1 MSSLETKPV
10 PSGSKKS
17 SSGQTESWR
26 NRSQSEMSS
35 QNEFPSIRWRSKG
48 CPLEKNTNTF
58 NILDDWDP
66 NRSGMATHIE
76 FIHQSMMDLASG
88 IEKINSVDNNLQII
102 NDQLTI
108 MKNHLIRMEGRQ
120 EYTEKLFEKLE
131 KNQKSLC
138 EGQQTIIDRLDQIE
152 ERLKNKTDDSVD
164 KVEGQDLQQYTT
176 EEYLQKLLSD
186 TISDINHE
194 YQSMLSEN
202 IEDVISILIQMEER
216 IKKKIE
222 DSKVELSATFE
233 TEAEVCRNIYINE
246 LMDQVNSL
254 KGRGSC
260 VRYVGK
266 KETQGISRL
275 SSMLPSFGDEITSK
289 QPSGVTVVLK
299 ERK

>member
-35 QNEFPSIRWRSKG
+35 QIESPSVRWRSKRQ
-48 CPLEKNTNTF
+48 PLEKNANTF

-66 NRSGMATHIE
+66 NRGGMATHIE
-76 FIHQSMMDLASG
+76 FIHQSMMDLATG

-102 NDQLTI
+102 NDQLTN
-108 MKNHLIRMEGRQ
+108 MENHLIKMEGRQ

-131 KNQKSLC
+131 KDQKSLY
-138 EGQQTIIDRLDQIE
+138 EGQQTIVDRLDQLE
-152 ERLKNKTDDSVD
+152 ERLENKIDDSVD
-164 KVEGQDLQQYTT
+164 KIKEQDLQPYTT
-176 EEYLQKLLSD
+176 EEYVQKLLSD
-186 TISDINHE
+186 TISDFNSE

-202 IEDVISILIQMEER
+202 IDDVISILKQMEER
-216 IKKKIE
+216 LKNKIE

-233 TEAEVCRNIYINE
+233 TESEVCRNIYISE

-254 KGRGSC
+254 KGKGTC

-275 SSMLPSFGDEITSK
+275 SSMLPSFGDETTPK
-289 QPSGVTVVLK
+289 KPSGVTVVSK
-299 ERK
+299 EGK

>member
-35 QNEFPSIRWRSKG
+35 QIESPSIRWRSKRQ
-48 CPLEKNTNTF
+48 PLEKNANAF

-66 NRSGMATHIE
+66 NRGGMATHIE
-76 FIHQSMMDLASG
+76 FIHQSMMDLATG

-108 MKNHLIRMEGRQ
+108 MENHLIKIEGRQ

-131 KNQKSLC
+131 KDQKSLY
-138 EGQQTIIDRLDQIE
+138 EGQQTIVDRLDQLE
-152 ERLKNKTDDSVD
+152 ERLENKIDDSVD
-164 KVEGQDLQQYTT
+164 KIKGQDLQQYTT
-176 EEYLQKLLSD
+176 EEYVQKLLSD
-186 TISDINHE
+186 TISDFNHE

-202 IEDVISILIQMEER
+202 IDDVISILKEMEER
-216 IKKKIE
+216 LKKKIE

-233 TEAEVCRNIYINE
+233 TEAEVCRNVYINE

-254 KGRGSC
+254 KGKGSC
-260 VRYVGK
+260 VRYAGK

-275 SSMLPSFGDEITSK
+275 SSMIPSFGDETTPK
-289 QPSGVTVVLK
+289 KPSGVTVVSK